1 MKEVRIYVTS
11 RCGYCVMAKRLLESR
26 EIAYEAI
33 DVSTDNDRRRW
44 LVEASGQ
51 RTVPQIFIGDKSIG
65 GYQELSALDRSGDL
79 ADMLKD

>member
-1 MKEVRIYVTS
+1 
-11 RCGYCVMAKRLLESR
+11 LLESR

-51 RTVPQIFIGDKSIG
+51 RTVPQIFIDDKSIG